1 MGCMTGKFEPD
12 RLDGLTPTGWT
23 VWFRL
28 GMGKLTSSSPRDQL
42 LDAAETVAAREGVSR
57 LTFDAV
63 AAEAGV
69 SKGGLL
75 HYFAS
80 KDQLIEGMV
89 RRAAEGW
96 RLHFTSAYEN
106 ASPGPGR
113 MVRGLLQGCFTDAQ
127 SWTEELRRS
136 YSSVFAALAQNPGL
150 VEPMQEAYRELYGYL
165 QADGLPDGVA
175 ETLATAIDGL
185 WLYWVLR
192 LRPVDQADLDRMR
205 GVLERALAQAIESS
219 KEEGSETTTHQEP

>member
-1 MGCMTGKFEPD
+1 MTGKSPPD
-12 RLDGLTPTGWT
+12 RPDGLTSHRGP
-23 VWFRL
+23 VCIPP
-28 GMGKLTSSSPRDQL
+28 GMGKLTSSAPRDLL

-75 HYFAS
+75 HYFTN

-192 LRPVDQADLDRMR
+192 LRPVVQADLDRMR

-219 KEEGSETTTHQEP
+219 KERAPETTTHQKP

>member
-1 MGCMTGKFEPD
+1 
-12 RLDGLTPTGWT
+12 
-23 VWFRL
+23 
-28 GMGKLTSSSPRDQL
+28 MGKLTSSSPRDLL
-42 LDAAETVAAREGVSR
+42 LDAAETVAAREGVSK

-75 HYFAS
+75 HYFTN
-80 KDQLIEGMV
+80 KEQLIEAMV
-89 RRAAEGW
+89 RRAADGW
-96 RLHFTSAYEN
+96 RHHFTTSYEN
-106 ASPGPGR
+106 AEPGPGR

-136 YSSVFAALAQNPGL
+136 FSSVFAALAMNPEL
-150 VEPMQEAYRELYGYL
+150 VKPMQEAYQELYAYL

-192 LRPVDQADLDRMR
+192 LRPVCQADLDRMR
-205 GVLERALAQAIESS
+205 AVLEGALGRAIERS
-219 KEEGSETTTHQEP
+219 KNGEPETTTHQKP

>member
-1 MGCMTGKFEPD
+1 MVCMTGKIESD
-12 RLDGLTPTGWT
+12 RLDGLTPTVWT
-23 VWFRL
+23 VWLRR

-42 LDAAETVAAREGVSR
+42 LDAAESVAAREGVSR

-75 HYFAS
+75 HYFS
-80 KDQLIEGMV
+80 NKDQLIEGMV
-89 RRAAEGW
+89 RRAADGW
-96 RLHFTSAYEN
+96 RDHFKTAYESVP
-106 ASPGPGR
+106 AGPGR

-150 VEPMQEAYRELYGYL
+150 VEPMQETYRELYGYL
-165 QADGLPDGVA
+165 QEDGLPDGVA

-192 LRPVDQADLDRMR
+192 LRPVAQADLDRMR
-205 GVLERALAQAIESS
+205 GVLEGILSQAIENS
-219 KEEGSETTTHQEP
+219 KDGGTQTTTH

>member
-1 MGCMTGKFEPD
+1 MTGKIGSD
-12 RLDGLTPTGWT
+12 RPDGLTSTGWT
-23 VWFRL
+23 VWLRQ
-28 GMGKLTSSSPRDQL
+28 GMAKSNSSLRDQL
-42 LDAAETVAAREGVSR
+42 LDAAESVAVREGVSR

-75 HYFAS
+75 HYFTN

-89 RRAAEGW
+89 RRAADGW
-96 RLHFTSAYEN
+96 RHHFKTAYE
-106 ASPGPGR
+106 SVPPGPGR
-113 MVRGLLQGCFTDAQ
+113 MVRGLLQSCFTDAQ

-136 YSSVFAALAQNPGL
+136 YSSVFAALAQNPAL
-150 VEPMQEAYRELYGYL
+150 VGPMRETYAELYGYL
-165 QADGLPDGVA
+165 EADGLPEGMA

-192 LRPVDQADLDRMR
+192 LRPVAQADLDRMR
-205 GVLERALAQAIESS
+205 GVLEGVLSQAIETA
-219 KEEGSETTTHQEP
+219 KDRGSETTTH